1 MVESYSVTSLKMK
14 RIPLICGPGMAV
26 TQREKRRALRASAA
40 DGWAGP
46 LRGAREKEELGSRLL
61 S

>member
-1 MVESYSVTSLKMK
+1 M
-14 RIPLICGPGMAV
+14 
-26 TQREKRRALRASAA
+26 ALRASVA

-46 LRGAREKEELGSRLL
+46 LRDAREKEELGSRLL